1 MNNLPKYNVIYKK
14 RKTIGLEIKN
24 NGTIEVKAP
33 IGTKKSIIDDVLT
46 KKELWINSVLKKLEK
61 REYLKENEI
70 MLYGK
75 IYKIIIKE
83 DKEIL
88 RELVKIS
95 ESSIFVYTK
104 NKENVKFIIKAYLK
118 KMALNYI
125 TKKVYDFKDIFKIEP
140 KTIKIKE
147 QKSIW
152 GSCSYDNKL
161 SFNYKLVMAE
171 SFAIDYVIIHE
182 MCHMIHKNH
191 SKEYWNLVESIMPD
205 YRIGKG
211 WLTEYGYLL
220 DLQ

>member
-1 MNNLPKYNVIYKK
+1 MFKVN
-14 RKTIGLEIKN
+14 
-24 NGTIEVKAP
+24 
-33 IGTKKSIIDDVLT
+33 
-46 KKELWINSVLKKLEK
+46 
-61 REYLKENEI
+61 
-70 MLYGK
+70 
-75 IYKIIIKE
+75 
-83 DKEIL
+83 
-88 RELVKIS
+88 
-95 ESSIFVYTK
+95 K

>member
-33 IGTKKSIIDDVLT
+33 IGTKKSTIDDVLT

-125 TKKVYDFKDIFKIEP
+125 TKRVHDFKDIFKIET

-161 SFNYKLVMAE
+161 SFNFKLIMAE

-191 SKEYWNLVESIMPD
+191 SKEYWELVESIMPD

>member
-33 IGTKKSIIDDVLT
+33 IGTKKSTIDDVLT

-125 TKKVYDFKDIFKIEP
+125 TKRVHDFKDIFKIET

-161 SFNYKLVMAE
+161 SFNFKLIMAE

>member
-1 MNNLPKYNVIYKK
+1 MNNLPDYNVIYKK

-88 RELVKIS
+88 RELIKIR

-104 NKENVKFIIKAYLK
+104 NKENTKFVIKAYLK

-125 TKKVYDFKDIFKIEP
+125 TNRVNDFKDIFRIEP
-140 KTIKIKE
+140 KSIKINE

-161 SFNYKLVMAE
+161 SFNFKLIMAE

-191 SKEYWNLVESIMPD
+191 SKEYWELVESIMPD